1 MVYNTAYFAK
11 RIATG
16 ATSGTLVGGLSCDSS
31 GQVFIPNVRL
41 GTVDLSGVDIG
52 VSVLSADVI
61 NAASGLI
68 VSKVSLQTQ
77 ISGSDWASTC
87 SGSAGYADF
96 GDVSGALTNYT
107 QYSVVSGAITAA
119 TSGLVG
125 YDVVSGACT
134 AYTSSMVRAADISG
148 HTARIASLSGDYAG
162 NAGYA
167 SEAGVAYGWHTDQ
180 SGGFN
185 IYLVAPLQS
194 GAKVIYDGMSSFL
207 GSTDQFHSGQT
218 IWVGG
223 LITPGTIS
231 GATINAGTLVATI
244 SGSAWSATT
253 SGAPFA
259 TYADI
264 SGALTAGT
272 SGVIRANDISG
283 YATQLYVSGFITAAY
298 VSGFVNTVSG
308 YATLANVS
316 GYPTTVE
323 ANISSAIAG
332 YSGFITA
339 NYVSGFAHMNDISS
353 MVVANSISS
362 MVVANSIS
370 GLGLWTSAV
379 QTIYEVAAAGWDS
392 CSGADFPAGATT
404 TASSAIDVSS
414 PSLTA
419 VAMVTGQAV
428 AISVFVPPNANRVS
442 QRLVAR
448 HYTSGPTATFTTYQ
462 RTIGG
467 SWSGILTTT
476 ISGTLL
482 YRTTVVSSD
491 IAATLPI
498 SAGAVNQFVVGVAC
512 SGTVYLNDY
521 QLNFS

>member
-16 ATSGTLVGGLSCDSS
+16 ATSGQLVGGLSVSAS
-31 GQVFIPNVRL
+31 GVVTIPQLAV
-41 GTVDLSGVDIG
+41 GSIDMSGVDIATSY
-52 VSVLSADVI
+52 VSADYI
-61 NAASGLI
+61 CAASGLL
-68 VSKVSLQTQ
+68 VAGAALKTT
-77 ISGSDWASTC
+77 ISGSAWAATC
-87 SGSAGYADF
+87 SGSAGFADF
-96 GDVSGALTNYT
+96 GDVSGALTDYATYT
-107 QYSVVSGAITAA
+107 VVSGAITAA

-134 AYTSSMVRAADISG
+134 SYTSGVIRSNDISSMVRFVNISSMCVQNDISG
-148 HTARIASLSGDYAG
+148 
-162 NAGYA
+162 
-167 SEAGVAYGWHTDQ
+167 VAHVVSD
-180 SGGFN
+180 
-185 IYLVAPLQS
+185 
-194 GAKVIYDGMSSFL
+194 
-207 GSTDQFHSGQT
+207 
-218 IWVGG
+218 
-223 LITPGTIS
+223 IS
-231 GATINAGTLVATI
+231 GYPVTVNGNFASV

-253 SGAPFA
+253 SGAA
-259 TYADI
+259 GYLISLNI
-264 SGALTAGT
+264 SGMAHM
-272 SGVIRANDISG
+272 ND
-283 YATQLYVSGFITAAY
+283 VSGL
-298 VSGFVNTVSG
+298 
-308 YATLANVS
+308 ATLANVS

-332 YSGFITA
+332 YSGFVTANYVSGFITA
-339 NYVSGFAHMNDISS
+339 NYVSGFAHMNDLSS

-362 MVVANSIS
+362 MVVASEISGLSLKLIAVDISGIVRNVDISGMAHMVDVSGLATLTNISGMINTVSGYSTLANIS
-370 GLGLWTSAV
+370 GLGLWTSSV
-379 QTIYEVAAAGWDS
+379 QTIYEVSAAGWDS

-404 TASSAIDVSS
+404 TASSAVDVSS

-419 VAMVTGQAV
+419 VAMISGQAV
-428 AISVFVPPNANRVS
+428 AMSVFVPSNANRVS